1 MSLPVTLEPR
11 AARDAVPRTRRFAAR
26 AAVAAAFQLRR
37 CRPQRL
43 RGLLEL
49 VSRGARP
56 ATSAEAMEAREAVV
70 AVSVHCAG
78 QGCLERSIATF
89 LLCRLSGRVPEWR
102 TGVRLEPFRAH
113 AWVAVGGVPV
123 GEHEEVATYAVTMG
137 VR

>member
-1 MSLPVTLEPR
+1 MSIPVTLEPR
-11 AARDAVPRTRRFAAR
+11 ASRDTVPRGRRVAAR
-26 AAVAAAFQLRR
+26 VAVAVAFQLRR

-43 RGLLEL
+43 RRLMEL
-49 VSRGARP
+49 AGRGARP
-56 ATSAEAMEAREAVV
+56 ATSAEALDAREAVV

-123 GEHEEVATYAVTMG
+123 GEHEEVATYAVTMA